1 MRTSAPSP
9 FATELP
15 RISKCRP
22 SVVCWRWLTM
32 WIINKYHV
40 KLTELFHL
48 SKLFKLFQILDA
60 VRVDYM
66 SNMQKLQWS
75 QECCAKKNPFWS
87 QCTSIESTI
96 KKPICSPYNSTW
108 LLSWCA
114 FFPCHPWPWCSSS
127 GPAGSLQSLPKASQL
142 CPSNPRGFRCHG
154 RLGEECFPP
163 KKWLVDLSFV
173 PFLAKQSSE
182 PTVHQSLTRSNLFNL
197 ASEIL
202 IRPSLHSLRILWNQG
217 SNKAMMVWSVIST
230 WLISST
236 SSHEKMAA
244 SHGT

>member
-1 MRTSAPSP
+1 
-9 FATELP
+9 
-15 RISKCRP
+15 
-22 SVVCWRWLTM
+22 M

-40 KLTELFHL
+40 KLTESFHL

-154 RLGEECFPP
+154 RLGEECFPQKSDLWIWALCLFWQSNP
-163 KKWLVDLSFV
+163 LNLRCINHSQDQTCSTLLLRFWSDPVCILWEFSEIRGQIRQWWCGQSYPLGLFPRHLPTKKWRLL
-173 PFLAKQSSE
+173 
-182 PTVHQSLTRSNLFNL
+182 
-197 ASEIL
+197 
-202 IRPSLHSLRILWNQG
+202 
-217 SNKAMMVWSVIST
+217 
-230 WLISST
+230 
-236 SSHEKMAA
+236 MAPK
-244 SHGT
+244 